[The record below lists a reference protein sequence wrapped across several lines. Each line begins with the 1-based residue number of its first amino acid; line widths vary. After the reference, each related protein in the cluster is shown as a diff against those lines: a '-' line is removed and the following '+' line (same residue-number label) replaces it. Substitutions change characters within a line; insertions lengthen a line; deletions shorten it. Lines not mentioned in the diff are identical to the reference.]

1 MTDLTMDLGE
11 DGCSAVFPLLTTRL
25 RIAPLSPADHP
36 ALAAAA
42 PDLDLPA
49 LRLALEEGNALP
61 LCLRRADDDSVT
73 GLITLTRQG
82 GDYTLSARI
91 IDGLQRQGY
100 GSEALRAVLDYA
112 LLTLHLPALSVQAPP
127 AATGL
132 LDRLG
137 FVTDGTTAR
146 IDTAAVRRL
155 TARRMVLVSAVVL
168 VDADNRILLQQ
179 RPPGKQLAGLWE
191 FPGGKVDPGET
202 PEQALVRELQEE
214 LGIDTRSSCLA
225 PLTFASHSYDDFHL
239 LMPVYVCRQWQG
251 QVRGR
256 EGQTLAWVPLR
267 KLRDYPMPPADIP
280 LIPILEMWF

>member
-1 MTDLTMDLGE
+1 MTDLTIDLGE

-25 RIAPLSPADHP
+25 RIAPLTPADHP

-42 PDLDLPA
+42 PDLDRQA
-49 LRLALEEGNALP
+49 LSVALEQGNALP
-61 LCLRRADDDSVT
+61 LCLRRVEDGHLI
-73 GLITLTRQG
+73 GLVTLTRQDG
-82 GDYTLSARI
+82 GYTLSARI
-91 IDGLQRQGY
+91 ADDLQRQGY

-112 LLTLHLPALSVQAPP
+112 LLTLHLPGLSADIPP
-127 AATGL
+127 TAASL
-132 LDRLG
+132 ADRLG
-137 FVTDGTTAR
+137 FVRDGTTAR
-146 IDTAAVRRL
+146 IDAAAVRRL

-251 QVRGR
+251 QVRGQ
-256 EGQTLAWVPLR
+256 EGQTLAWVPVR

-280 LIPILEMWF
+280 LIPMLEMWF